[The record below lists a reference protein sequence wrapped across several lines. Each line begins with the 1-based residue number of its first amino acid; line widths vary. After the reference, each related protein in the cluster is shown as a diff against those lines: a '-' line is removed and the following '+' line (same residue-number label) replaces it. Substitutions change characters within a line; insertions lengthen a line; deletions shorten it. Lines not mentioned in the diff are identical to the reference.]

1 MLTISIDNPTWN
13 CRVDVSG
20 GRTLRNYFGGV
31 VGSQVLLLCF
41 FSISYFWFHYMKS
54 GVVND

>member
-20 GRTLRNYFGGV
+20 GRTLRKFFDGV

-41 FSISYFWFHYMKS
+41 LSISSFLIHYIEY
-54 GVVND
+54 GIVNV